1 MNVVRQMWERDCAE
15 YLQRLV
21 DNNCKSCT
29 YRERCDRCDI
39 SRAKVLR
46 DRYAAIRQTP
56 DAPIPQRR
64 DSHLKNRYREIVAIL
79 RRAGRPLR
87 AREIVLRS
95 TVSRN
100 VKWWTLRRMVAKGIV
115 RKTAIRNIYGN
126 REAAYYLPSR
136 KNAK

>member
-21 DNNCKSCT
+21 DNNCKSCM
-29 YRERCDRCDI
+29 YRNNCDICDI
-39 SRAKVLR
+39 SRAKVLH
-46 DRYAAIRQTP
+46 DRYAVIGQTP
-56 DAPIPQRR
+56 VVQNPQRNR
-64 DSHLKNRYREIVAIL
+64 DNHLKNRYREIVAIL

-100 VKWWTLRRMVAKGIV
+100 VKWWTLRRMVAKIG
-115 RKTAIRNIYGN
+115 RASC
-126 REAAYYLPSR
+126 RER
-136 KNAK
+136 V